1 MEQSEELRAITA
13 RWFEAIR
20 RSDFETDLKRFTEL
34 DGLMVWGINEG
45 EYLDDPELV
54 RRYTR
59 LDVEDGGFDV
69 WEFGPVRIDAMVE
82 GTVGWSL
89 AHSHA
94 IFPDGRRREFRSSLI
109 FHLEDDDWK
118 IVHEHWSFGASEAEW
133 GTLEGRTLGLISR
146 AAANE
151 HPDLDAWTSN
161 EGTTTLVF
169 TDIEG
174 STALNAAFGDQAWMQ
189 VLRVHNKI
197 VAAATRE
204 HAGTVVKSQ
213 GDGFM
218 LAFSSARKALACA
231 QAIQSRISDA
241 FDDPGSPIRVRIGVH
256 TGEMVASAD
265 DFFGHAVNYAA
276 RIAGAAH
283 AGEILASELVH
294 QLTVQT
300 GRFAFEASRIV
311 ELKGVEGPVTVY
323 PLVAVP

>member
-1 MEQSEELRAITA
+1 
-13 RWFEAIR
+13 
-20 RSDFETDLKRFTEL
+20 
-34 DGLMVWGINEG
+34 MVWGINEG

-59 LDVEDGGFDV
+59 LDVEDGGFDD

-82 GTVGWSL
+82 GSVGWSL
-89 AHSHA
+89 AHADA
-94 IFPDGRRREFRSSLI
+94 IFSDGHRREFRSSLI
-109 FHLEDDDWK
+109 FHLEDDEWK
-118 IVHEHWSFGASEAEW
+118 IVHEHWSFGADESEW
-133 GTLEGRTLGLISR
+133 GKPEGRTLSLISQ

-151 HPDLDAWTSN
+151 RPDLDAWTSA
-161 EGTTTLVF
+161 EGTTTLAF

-174 STALNAAFGDQAWMQ
+174 STALNAAFGDEAWMK
-189 VLRVHNKI
+189 VLHVHNQ
-197 VAAATRE
+197 VVNRATRE

-231 QAIQSRISDA
+231 QTIQSQITEA

-276 RIAGAAH
+276 RIAGAAR
-283 AGEILASELVH
+283 AGEILVSQLVH
-294 QLTVQT
+294 QLTAQT
-300 GRFAFEASRIV
+300 GGFAFNVPRTV

-323 PLVAVP
+323 PLRPPALARACRDT